1 VALQVTALCVFVA
14 LIGAT
19 YQGVTTALE
28 RRQFPRPGRMVD
40 IGDYQLHIVCAG
52 AGSPVVVLEAPA
64 AGLSAAWG
72 RVQPAL
78 ATRTRVCSY
87 DRAGLG
93 WSETQEDDFDP
104 GRATEDLHRL
114 LEGAGEAAPYV
125 LVGQGLGS
133 SLAQVFAGRFPQA
146 VRGLVLVDAPS
157 ATGRGPSALLVEY
170 PALTPWLARV
180 GILRAMRVAPNLTE
194 GLPPSER
201 GALTS
206 FLNRPDHLT
215 RSARELRK
223 WDETTASATTA
234 PLSPDL
240 AVVRVTTTRP
250 ARVGFLVHEDDA
262 ARVVDA
268 VQRLLA
274 RERTSAAE

>member
-1 VALQVTALCVFVA
+1 LQLLAFCVFVA

-40 IGDYQLHIVCAG
+40 IGEYQLHIVCSG

-72 RVQPAL
+72 WVQPAL
-78 ATRTRVCSY
+78 ATHTRVCSY

-93 WSETQEDDFDP
+93 WSETQEHDFDP
-104 GRATEDLHRL
+104 GRATDDLHRL
-114 LEGAGEAAPYV
+114 LENAGEEGPYV

-157 ATGRGPSALLVEY
+157 AAGRRPSAVLVEY

-180 GILRAMRVAPNLTE
+180 GILRAMREAPNLTD
-194 GLPPSER
+194 GLPPWER
-201 GALTS
+201 GALAS

-223 WDETTASATTA
+223 WDEATDSATTA
-234 PLSPDL
+234 PLPPDL

-250 ARVGFLVHEDDA
+250 ARVGFLVREDDA
-262 ARVVDA
+262 ARVVEA
-268 VQRLLA
+268 VERLLT
-274 RERTSAAE
+274 REPTAAAD